1 MLSIFLLGLLAVTVP
16 EDSDADRDGVSDSL
30 EASLIERF
38 RPFFHVSETD
48 CAELPAEF
56 EAFSVEPRV
65 RARNATL
72 YARVSPSRTDSALEI
87 HYYHLWERDCGP
99 LSPHDLDVEHVSALV
114 AQDAT
119 GEWRARYWYAAA
131 HEDTL
136 CDTSN
141 AARAEAVG
149 AVASGPDIWISR
161 GKHASY
167 LSRELCG
174 QRGCGVDDCRDMV
187 PLPLEDAR
195 LTNIGERGTPL
206 SGSTWMASRDWKL
219 EEKLG
224 SDFDPELVAQ
234 LESSEDPE
242 KVLARVNGHWR
253 ATQFSLSIGGD
264 ALGALGQAGNHGGGS
279 LVEAEQQTESALG
292 KTFRAVGRALGRVIG
307 MGGSDDDDETR

>member
-174 QRGCGVDDCRDMV
+174 QRGCGVDDCGEAEALSPSAV
-187 PLPLEDAR
+187 INL
-195 LTNIGERGTPL
+195 GERGEPL
-206 SGSTWMASRDWKL
+206 NGAVWTASPAWPLDDKL
-219 EEKLG
+219 DP
-224 SDFDPELVAQ
+224 DFSPDLLAALQATDEA
-234 LESSEDPE
+234 
-242 KVLARVNGHWR
+242 VLARVNGAWR
-253 ATQFSLSIGGD
+253 PAQFSLSVGGD
-264 ALGALGQAGNHGGGS
+264 VLGAAGTAGRHSGES
-279 LVEAEQQTESALG
+279 VATAEQETQGALA
-292 KTFRAVGRALGRVIG
+292 TSFRAVGSALAAVARALGLAEA
-307 MGGSDDDDETR
+307 DEPE